1 MDKMKKTLC
10 LAAVLATSLCA
21 AAVEWEKPV
30 PIASDPVSG
39 GAYYIYDYSQE
50 KFFNAG
56 EMTLTLSPEG
66 TPITFKQKDDGDWL
80 LKGPI
85 GHLFSDLDMVG
96 CDAGSDEFNTAW
108 YIEKQAA
115 GTYYLR
121 PSKNDPTFPWADNPD
136 TWMGF
141 SYSAW
146 KFLPLLKQGEGDI
159 EWYIVM
165 EADYDFFL
173 SKVSLNHL
181 MTELQGYGY
190 DVSNLVT
197 VYNTATDKATIEAAV
212 AAIEDDIDQLRM
224 DNATEDRP
232 YDVTGKFMRN
242 ADLTENWED
251 NGHDV
256 PGWTM
261 VPASFCG
268 MGEFDNEGFYPDNK
282 TLASWTAAAF
292 GDNKVY
298 QELTNLKNGKYRF
311 GNYGLWIRHTGEE
324 GDPIEGA
331 YIYAKVGDK
340 TFREPLA
347 DTGWWR
353 GLSEVVF
360 ECRTGNAEVGIMFE
374 GTNVGQCVILDFKLE
389 YMGETPLADRFN
401 ALIAKAQ
408 ALINENAINN
418 TYVET
423 LNADINKC
431 NDLISAGDAEAGEA
445 HFLAFEK
452 DIDEALANKEAY
464 SKLAEL
470 MEKAQETLD
479 LGESDEMSELS
490 DYLIDNDL
498 EEGVKNH
505 NYDNAA
511 IDKITV
517 DLNNLI
523 EKAANSVTEAGAD
536 VTDLLI
542 NGHFDTNGGWT
553 ATLNDFS
560 INPDLKVMERWW
572 ADWKA
577 EQVLTNVTNG
587 TYRLEVQGF
596 QWCHWDW
603 SGADTDWAN
612 GDGSS
617 TFNVKSK
624 IRLND
629 NEVTIHNVFAC
640 GETDITEGFQTSAG
654 YFVPNDATTAIPFF
668 ELGLY
673 NNVVETTVTDNTL
686 KVEFD
691 CSQQGFWNCFY
702 NLRLIFVGAD
712 TQEAFGNLKDA
723 VAQANKA
730 LSDKMQGDIRKA
742 IEEALEN
749 ANTILGD
756 KHSKYNDINQAT
768 KNILGLIDQ
777 ATGSVKEYSRLAATL
792 ALAEETLKDAQ
803 TAQTDAGQQ
812 LQALYNSTKND
823 YDSDYP
829 TLDNEGIV
837 TTIDNIETLITQA
850 KIGAGI
856 KPGDDITML
865 ITNPSFENTYENDIA
880 VGGAAHTVPYGWSM
894 TVEGKE
900 CHTAQELY
908 DAGINSFTAI
918 ESNPYTTDGEY
929 SYCLLSA
936 PVPDSYLWQTLKGL
950 PAGTYKVTV
959 DMNVTYEGGCSR
971 ITGQRLLV
979 NNVAQYY
986 GKPEFY
992 VEPELDN
999 LHPEEVARTFA
1010 GYDEVNSTE
1019 TGESGDMGNMSTLTV
1034 EVSIAEGEALTFGV
1048 RTDNNKSATTRNY
1061 EENWWD
1067 CCGRFKIDNFHLF
1080 YVSTEVSGIEAL
1092 ENAASSQDGAAYNLM
1107 GIKVDPAS
1115 VRGIYIKNG
1124 KKYYKH

>member
-146 KFLPLLKQGEGDI
+146 KFLPLLKPGEGDI

-423 LNADINKC
+423 LNADIKKC
-431 NDLISAGDAEAGEA
+431 NDLIAAGDAEAGEA
-445 HFLAFEK
+445 HFLVFEK

-792 ALAEETLKDAQ
+792 ALAEETLKDEQA
-803 TAQTDAGQQ
+803 AQTDAGQQ

-856 KPGDDITML
+856 KPGDDITLL

-971 ITGQRLLV
+971 LTGQRLLV

-999 LHPEEVARTFA
+999 LHPE
-1010 GYDEVNSTE
+1010 
-1019 TGESGDMGNMSTLTV
+1019 
-1034 EVSIAEGEALTFGV
+1034 FGV

>member
-146 KFLPLLKQGEGDI
+146 KFLPLLKPGEGDI

-408 ALINENAINN
+408 ALIN
-418 TYVET
+418 
-423 LNADINKC
+423 
-431 NDLISAGDAEAGEA
+431 
-445 HFLAFEK
+445 
-452 DIDEALANKEAY
+452 
-464 SKLAEL
+464 
-470 MEKAQETLD
+470 
-479 LGESDEMSELS
+479 
-490 DYLIDNDL
+490 
-498 EEGVKNH
+498 
-505 NYDNAA
+505 
-511 IDKITV
+511 
-517 DLNNLI
+517 
-523 EKAANSVTEAGAD
+523 
-536 VTDLLI
+536 
-542 NGHFDTNGGWT
+542 W
-553 ATLNDFS
+553 
-560 INPDLKVMERWW
+560 R
-572 ADWKA
+572 
-577 EQVLTNVTNG
+577 
-587 TYRLEVQGF
+587 
-596 QWCHWDW
+596 
-603 SGADTDWAN
+603 
-612 GDGSS
+612 
-617 TFNVKSK
+617 
-624 IRLND
+624 
-629 NEVTIHNVFAC
+629 
-640 GETDITEGFQTSAG
+640 
-654 YFVPNDATTAIPFF
+654 
-668 ELGLY
+668 
-673 NNVVETTVTDNTL
+673 
-686 KVEFD
+686 
-691 CSQQGFWNCFY
+691 
-702 NLRLIFVGAD
+702 
-712 TQEAFGNLKDA
+712 
-723 VAQANKA
+723 
-730 LSDKMQGDIRKA
+730 
-742 IEEALEN
+742 
-749 ANTILGD
+749 
-756 KHSKYNDINQAT
+756 
-768 KNILGLIDQ
+768 
-777 ATGSVKEYSRLAATL
+777 
-792 ALAEETLKDAQ
+792 
-803 TAQTDAGQQ
+803 
-812 LQALYNSTKND
+812 
-823 YDSDYP
+823 
-829 TLDNEGIV
+829 
-837 TTIDNIETLITQA
+837 
-850 KIGAGI
+850 
-856 KPGDDITML
+856 
-865 ITNPSFENTYENDIA
+865 
-880 VGGAAHTVPYGWSM
+880 
-894 TVEGKE
+894 
-900 CHTAQELY
+900 
-908 DAGINSFTAI
+908 
-918 ESNPYTTDGEY
+918 
-929 SYCLLSA
+929 
-936 PVPDSYLWQTLKGL
+936 
-950 PAGTYKVTV
+950 
-959 DMNVTYEGGCSR
+959 
-971 ITGQRLLV
+971 
-979 NNVAQYY
+979 
-986 GKPEFY
+986 
-992 VEPELDN
+992 
-999 LHPEEVARTFA
+999 
-1010 GYDEVNSTE
+1010 
-1019 TGESGDMGNMSTLTV
+1019 STLPR
-1034 EVSIAEGEALTFGV
+1034 L
-1048 RTDNNKSATTRNY
+1048 
-1061 EENWWD
+1061 
-1067 CCGRFKIDNFHLF
+1067 
-1080 YVSTEVSGIEAL
+1080 
-1092 ENAASSQDGAAYNLM
+1092 
-1107 GIKVDPAS
+1107 
-1115 VRGIYIKNG
+1115 
-1124 KKYYKH
+1124 

>member
-936 PVPDSYLWQTLKGL
+936 PVPVDAHASPDSVCWSTMWLNTMASQNSMLSQNLTIFIPKKW
-950 PAGTYKVTV
+950 PAL
-959 DMNVTYEGGCSR
+959 S
-971 ITGQRLLV
+971 L
-979 NNVAQYY
+979 
-986 GKPEFY
+986 
-992 VEPELDN
+992 
-999 LHPEEVARTFA
+999 
-1010 GYDEVNSTE
+1010 
-1019 TGESGDMGNMSTLTV
+1019 
-1034 EVSIAEGEALTFGV
+1034 
-1048 RTDNNKSATTRNY
+1048 ATMR
-1061 EENWWD
+1061 
-1067 CCGRFKIDNFHLF
+1067 
-1080 YVSTEVSGIEAL
+1080 
-1092 ENAASSQDGAAYNLM
+1092 
-1107 GIKVDPAS
+1107 
-1115 VRGIYIKNG
+1115 
-1124 KKYYKH
+1124 